1 MLGLGPDSPIA
12 GPPYPAHAIT
22 ERFRLN
28 TAYPLVRSVSP
39 ATTAP
44 PGRTAQTIV
53 NSGPSSWGET
63 DLKAMTDRAA
73 GQTRRGRGQDG
84 PGVAR
89 RRRVGRP
96 PRTRR
101 HRRRRSPARTEPP
114 APKPETRVAVFGDSD
129 FAANLGINIEGN
141 ADLFLNTVNWLVQQ
155 ENLIA
160 IRPKQPDDRRVTLTG
175 RAAALGRAGSRSC
188 CSAGR
193 RHRHGR
199 LHLVEATRMNR
210 GATRCCSSSLG
221 LGLGAYIYFVEMKR
235 EPASD
240 TPEAKLVK
248 VFPNVDAAKVEEVQV
263 KASAGD
269 QTTLRK
275 ANNVWTIAAPVEA
288 SADDSE
294 ASGLASSLSSLEI
307 QRDHRRAAE
316 GARHLR
322 ADEAAH
328 RSRRS
333 APPATRSRVGCS
345 IGDKTATG
353 GEVYAKL
360 AREAKVF
367 LISGFLESTFDKTTF
382 QLRDKSVLKFDREK
396 VDAITVEI
404 AKSPPLAIAKQGD
417 VWSITQPWKAR
428 ADFGAV
434 ESLLSR
440 LTSGQMKSI
449 VSPPPNDAEALAVY
463 GLAPAERRI
472 TLKAGS
478 ATAGILLGKPT
489 PEGDIYAKDVSRP
502 MIFTVE
508 KALADDVS
516 KSPAD
521 YRTKDVFGFRAFT
534 GTRLEIARGRRRSP
548 SRRRRATRRTRR
560 RNGRRSS
567 RPPPW
572 TRRRS
577 RIWPARSRT

>member
-1 MLGLGPDSPIA
+1 
-12 GPPYPAHAIT
+12 
-22 ERFRLN
+22 
-28 TAYPLVRSVSP
+28 
-39 ATTAP
+39 
-44 PGRTAQTIV
+44 
-53 NSGPSSWGET
+53 
-63 DLKAMTDRAA
+63 
-73 GQTRRGRGQDG
+73 
-84 PGVAR
+84 
-89 RRRVGRP
+89 
-96 PRTRR
+96 
-101 HRRRRSPARTEPP
+101 
-114 APKPETRVAVFGDSD
+114 
-129 FAANLGINIEGN
+129 
-141 ADLFLNTVNWLVQQ
+141 
-155 ENLIA
+155 
-160 IRPKQPDDRRVTLTG
+160 
-175 RAAALGRAGSRSC
+175 
-188 CSAGR
+188 
-193 RHRHGR
+193 
-199 LHLVEATRMNR
+199 MNR
-210 GATRCCSSSLG
+210 GRNTLLLLVLG

-294 ASGLASSLSSLEI
+294 ASGLASSLSSLEV
-307 QRDHRRAAE
+307 QRIIAEQPKELDTYGLTKPRIEVGFRAAGDKE
-316 GARHLR
+316 P
-322 ADEAAH
+322 
-328 RSRRS
+328 RRLL
-333 APPATRSRVGCS
+333 

-404 AKSPPLAIAKQGD
+404 AKTPPLAIAKQGD

-449 VSPPPNDAEALAVY
+449 VSPPPNDAEALAVN

-534 GTRLEIARGRRRSP
+534 GTRLEIARGAASLAFEKKKGNEKDAAEKWTQVQPAATVDASKIEDLASKVANLRAESFVDALPAGAAEAARVSTKFDEGKKQE
-548 SRRRRATRRTRR
+548 SVTIHKAGDEFFATRSDEAGA
-560 RNGRRSS
+560 GRLARADVDALFVSLDATQKPADKPA
-567 RPPPW
+567 PPTP
-572 TRRRS
+572 
-577 RIWPARSRT
+577 